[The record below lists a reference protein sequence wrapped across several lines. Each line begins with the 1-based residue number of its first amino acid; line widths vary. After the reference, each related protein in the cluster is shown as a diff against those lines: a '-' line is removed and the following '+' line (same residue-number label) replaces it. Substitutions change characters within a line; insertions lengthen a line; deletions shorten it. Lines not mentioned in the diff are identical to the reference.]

1 MALGIQKLQGLH
13 HKLSKVPYNFDFHH
27 NHMVYMVIYNDA
39 RIRAKIEHG
48 DGITA
53 DNGELRVLMLP
64 DFNSMQFK

>member
-39 RIRAKIEHG
+39 RIPVQKS
-48 DGITA
+48 
-53 DNGELRVLMLP
+53 
-64 DFNSMQFK
+64 SMEMA